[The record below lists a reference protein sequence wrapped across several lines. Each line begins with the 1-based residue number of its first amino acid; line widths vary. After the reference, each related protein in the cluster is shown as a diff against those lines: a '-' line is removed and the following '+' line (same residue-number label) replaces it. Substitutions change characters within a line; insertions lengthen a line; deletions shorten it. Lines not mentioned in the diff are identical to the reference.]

1 MKDKVY
7 GRKIIRRKNQ
17 FTKIYIILI
26 IYALVMFSAGLL
38 TGAMLDDLLSTP
50 KEPIQQTIINTVE

>member
-26 IYALVMFSAGLL
+26 IYTLVMFSAGLL
-38 TGAMLDDLLSTP
+38 TGSILDDILSTP
-50 KEPIQQTIINTVE
+50 KEPVQQTIINTVE